1 MKHIVSN
8 MSTIGI
14 MRIVPISFTDEQLL
28 FLDEIAHREKMSRA
42 ETVRHIVDQQR
53 NVGSAVV

>member
-1 MKHIVSN
+1 MP
-8 MSTIGI
+8 TIGI